1 VAGNIFFDLDGT
13 LFDSRARVHALF
25 CRLLGECAPGTVS
38 PGFDEY
44 WRLKRTNYR
53 QAPLLAE
60 RYGFTPEMI
69 ATFRREWMARI
80 EDPELL
86 ELDVP
91 LVGVGALLERLSAE
105 HALHVVTG
113 RQHPERAAAQLE
125 ALGWSRHLSSLLATR
140 QTVRKADLVRASVQ
154 GIGPQDMFVGDT
166 GEDILAARELGVVA
180 VAVLSG
186 FLGCEALRNYGP
198 DRIVES
204 VEEAFPDLTPRGDHG

>member
-1 VAGNIFFDLDGT
+1 MAGNIFLDLDGT
-13 LFDSRARVHALF
+13 LLDSRSRVHALF
-25 CRLLGECAPGTVS
+25 CRLLDECSPGITP

-60 RYGFTPEMI
+60 RYGFSSGLI
-69 ATFRREWMARI
+69 DTFKREWMARI

-91 LVGVGALLERLSAE
+91 LAGVGALLERLSHG

-113 RQHPERAAAQLE
+113 RQFPERAAERLE
-125 ALGWSRHLSSLLATR
+125 ALGWSRHLNSLLATR
-140 QTVRKADLVRASVQ
+140 QAARKADLVRANVP
-154 GIGPQDMFVGDT
+154 GFGPGDVFVGDT
-166 GEDILAARELGVVA
+166 GEDIQAARELGVGA

-186 FLGCEALRNYGP
+186 FLGREALLTYGP
-198 DRIVES
+198 DRIVDS
-204 VEEAFPDLTPRGDHG
+204 AVDAFSDPNQQR